1 VIVGISIGLFS
12 ELLQG
17 GKEFSP
23 LAIAF
28 VAGYASDK
36 FFAFID
42 RIVSAIFPTRIAA
55 RPETPM
61 VSPAPANVPPPSDAA
76 PSGVHA

>member
-1 VIVGISIGLFS
+1 VIVGISIGLFT
-12 ELLQG
+12 EILQG

-42 RIVSAIFPTRIAA
+42 RIVSATFPA
-55 RPETPM
+55 RVPARAETVTP
-61 VSPAPANVPPPSDAA
+61 SPVPKNISPSADAA
-76 PSGVHA
+76 SSGVHA